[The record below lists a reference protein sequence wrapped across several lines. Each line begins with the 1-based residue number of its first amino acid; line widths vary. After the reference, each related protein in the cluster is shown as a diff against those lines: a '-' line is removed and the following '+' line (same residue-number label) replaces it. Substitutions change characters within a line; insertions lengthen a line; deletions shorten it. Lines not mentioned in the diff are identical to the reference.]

1 MLILVSILIL
11 DMEFHLMYVELFH
24 WQMMGLVRMYKILGT
39 DVSPF
44 MLTDDKKKILVL
56 VFEQRLDDTT
66 LTAQAE

>member
-39 DVSPF
+39 DISPF
-44 MLTDDKKKILVL
+44 MLIDDKKKILVL
-56 VFEQRLDDTT
+56 AFEQRLDDTT

>member
-44 MLTDDKKKILVL
+44 MLIDVKKKILVL
-56 VFEQRLDDTT
+56 AFEQRLDDTT